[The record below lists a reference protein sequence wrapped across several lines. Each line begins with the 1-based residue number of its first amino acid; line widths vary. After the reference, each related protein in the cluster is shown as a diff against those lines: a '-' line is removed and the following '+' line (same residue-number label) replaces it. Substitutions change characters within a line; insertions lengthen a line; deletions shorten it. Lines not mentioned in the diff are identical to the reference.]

1 MRKEMVYAA
10 AFYAA
15 NYTGLNEPLAA
26 SSLFVSNKTK
36 MYDKVRKAWR
46 RKTIKIRPDL
56 KSMLLERE
64 AESFALFLSDVIK

>member
-1 MRKEMVYAA
+1 M
-10 AFYAA
+10 
-15 NYTGLNEPLAA
+15 NYFDMT
-26 SSLFVSNKTK
+26 NKTK

-64 AESFALFLSDVIK
+64 AESFALFLSDVIKQTLINFINFPWC